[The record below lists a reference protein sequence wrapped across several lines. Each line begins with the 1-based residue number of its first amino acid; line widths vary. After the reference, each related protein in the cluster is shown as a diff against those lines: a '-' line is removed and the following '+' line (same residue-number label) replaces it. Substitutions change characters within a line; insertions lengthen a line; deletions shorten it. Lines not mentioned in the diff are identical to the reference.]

1 MKNLLIAAALTASV
15 GATASTIYFDDGST
29 LDLPVG
35 SKVYVTKRTV
45 WEFTRFNEGG
55 FDIRP
60 LLPVVE
66 VEESCTASDGLTFGG
81 SSYVCEEVLTVTEE
95 EEVVEVEVEVE
106 DEACDVLT
114 FGGGC

>member
-1 MKNLLIAAALTASV
+1 MKNLMMAAALTASV

-29 LDLPVG
+29 IDLPVG
-35 SKVYVTKRTV
+35 SKVYVTEGSV

-60 LLPVVE
+60 LLPTAE
-66 VEESCTASDGLTFGG
+66 VEESCTTSNGLTFGG
-81 SSYVCEEVLTVTEE
+81 ASYVCEEVLTVTEE
-95 EEVVEVEVEVE
+95 EESVEVE
-106 DEACDVLT
+106 DESEACDFT